1 MPKRYEIV
9 ERFSAIEGGRF
20 QRDIIDYTVW
30 AYHGFALIRMISRIY
45 LYSTGVAWA
54 GKLFDYG

>member
-45 LYSTGVAWA
+45 LYSTGE
-54 GKLFDYG
+54 